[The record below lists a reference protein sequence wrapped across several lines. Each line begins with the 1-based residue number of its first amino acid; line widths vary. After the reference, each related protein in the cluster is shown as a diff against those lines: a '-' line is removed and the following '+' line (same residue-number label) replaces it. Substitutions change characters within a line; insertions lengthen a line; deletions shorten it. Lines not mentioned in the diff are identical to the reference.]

1 MFPLTS
7 PGSPRFLSHRWH
19 CQHPV
24 GHFVSEPVNLSRL
37 PICSPESE
45 PYGLAVSIKPHD
57 VARENPSEAP
67 AIVVFPRTFFRDNR
81 CQGVEAYRDFETSSR
96 IALPKDANSLP
107 EMLNND

>member
-1 MFPLTS
+1 
-7 PGSPRFLSHRWH
+7 
-19 CQHPV
+19 V

-81 CQGVEAYRDFETSSR
+81 YQGVEAYRDFETSSR